1 MNQELELKD
10 LFRSVL
16 QEELQS
22 IYERLDRF
30 ERMQEQIREE
40 MRTGKH
46 HETFIHAELIG
57 FKQFVDLSLK
67 QLQHKTDAMIDKLL
81 KHEKEIIGLKFK
93 VSE

>member
-1 MNQELELKD
+1 MSQELKEL
-10 LFRSVL
+10 LRSVL
-16 QEELQS
+16 KEELQP
-22 IYERLDRF
+22 IYEQLNRF
-30 ERMQEQIREE
+30 ERIQEQIEE
-40 MRTGKH
+40 MRAGKY

-93 VSE
+93 ASE